1 MICLRLLL
9 DVLWSKNCV
18 IYEISRLTVLADNP
32 DANPPVLAVTATAT
46 TSVTF
51 QTNNAKPYVPV
62 VTFSI
67 NNNTKFLEYLK

>member
-1 MICLRLLL
+1 MICLRSLL

-18 IYEISRLTVLADNP
+18 IHEISRLAVLADNP
-32 DANPPVLAVTATAT
+32 DANSPVLAVVATTT